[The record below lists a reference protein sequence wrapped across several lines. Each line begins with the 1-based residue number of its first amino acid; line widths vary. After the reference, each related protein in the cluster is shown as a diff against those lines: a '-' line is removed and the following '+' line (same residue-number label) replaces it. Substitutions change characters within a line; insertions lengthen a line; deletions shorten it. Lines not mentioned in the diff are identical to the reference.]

1 MLPRLSDDFC
11 RHQREMSGPLA
22 PTQSG
27 RLWPCV
33 PPRAFEL
40 HGDEV
45 GGARTI
51 AAELRHSGSSDQAFP
66 IGRAGAIARSAS
78 SSPGAQRPWLASS
91 RAISTRMCAT
101 TCVLLPTP
109 KPFQRSCREREKVAV
124 RFALRLLKLDRLR
137 HRGLSGGKDEVQLT
151 ATTQNWRR
159 PAKLICRCPPQACE
173 CAAQASSIGVTAF
186 KLRDPRR
193 AVDFRPDHCKD
204 LLAKKR
210 SEFCNTFHPFPD
222 VALERTAPDAYQLAS
237 CHSPSKRWPAMRV

>member
-101 TCVLLPTP
+101 TCVLLPMP

-137 HRGLSGGKDEVQLT
+137 HRGLSGGKRRGAADRYDAELEAARQAHLSMPT
-151 ATTQNWRR
+151 AGLRV
-159 PAKLICRCPPQACE
+159 CS
-173 CAAQASSIGVTAF
+173 ASVEHWCHGV
-186 KLRDPRR
+186 
-193 AVDFRPDHCKD
+193 
-204 LLAKKR
+204 
-210 SEFCNTFHPFPD
+210 
-222 VALERTAPDAYQLAS
+222 
-237 CHSPSKRWPAMRV
+237 